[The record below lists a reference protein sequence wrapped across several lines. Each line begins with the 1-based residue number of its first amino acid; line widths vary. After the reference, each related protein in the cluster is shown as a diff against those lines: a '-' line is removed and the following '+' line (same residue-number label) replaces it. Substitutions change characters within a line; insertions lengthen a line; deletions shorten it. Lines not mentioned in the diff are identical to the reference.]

1 MIWYISKYKY
11 IEPRRSIM
19 KKILSLF
26 LALILMVSLVPQAKA
41 ANTDFQDVP
50 KSHPNYADVMF
61 LLDRGVISSGRYFG
75 VHNEVTRDD
84 VAVMVAKAV
93 GLDGKR
99 TKTKF
104 KDIPESWHSSGY
116 INSAVEAGIINGY
129 PDGTFKPGNQVTR
142 GHMAA
147 FIANAFKLTEQADIS
162 FKDVPKG
169 STSYVAVRKLIYS
182 NITSGYP
189 DGIFRPNETL
199 NKAHIAAFLARAIR
213 NQENPSVKPEQKPP
227 TKPENPVVKPEKSVV
242 KPPVV
247 EKGVTRGINFKM
259 NASQVEKAES
269 AKLISKVSD
278 RKTTALTYETEKY
291 GFYNHL
297 IYYFQ
302 NGKMVFIVYDF
313 LPDKKSYHTYSQMG
327 SVHDRFHKGIQK
339 ELGTNYTFVSSKNRA
354 LYSTWEKDT
363 YTALLSVND
372 NNLYTSA
379 QLIFSPK

>member
-1 MIWYISKYKY
+1 
-11 IEPRRSIM
+11 M

-41 ANTDFQDVP
+41 ANADFQDVP

-169 STSYVAVRKLIYS
+169 STSYVSVRKLIYS

-199 NKAHIAAFLARAIR
+199 SKAHIAAFLARAIR
-213 NQENPSVKPEQKPP
+213 NQENPSIKQPVVNNPGKQPESKPP
-227 TKPENPVVKPEKSVV
+227 TKQPK
-242 KPPVV
+242 V

-259 NASQVEKAES
+259 NVSQVEKAES

-278 RKTTALTYETEKY
+278 SKAAVLKYETDKY

-297 IYYFQ
+297 NYYFE
-302 NGKMVFIVYDF
+302 NGKMAFIVYDF
-313 LPDKKSYHTYSQMG
+313 LPDKNSYHTYNEMG
-327 SVHDRFHKGIQK
+327 YVHDRFHKGIQK
-339 ELGTNYTFVSSKNRA
+339 ELGADYTFVSSKYTA
-354 LYSTWEKDT
+354 LYSTWEKDN
-363 YTALLSVND
+363 YSALLSVND
-372 NNLYTSA
+372 KNLYTSA
-379 QLIFSPK
+379 QLIFYPK